1 MDLQNELS
9 VSQVALYALL
19 SFILVSLL
27 GVLIYITCSKK
38 YKLNWF
44 ENNLLE
50 TAKETER
57 LDQSHEVL
65 VNCGASYNAES
76 SVAGSSRSLNR
87 ITGSPTS
94 VVTDDPTFWV
104 PPPGAHSHRQ
114 ASISQSEQQHSGIH
128 KMLWTESAN

>member
-1 MDLQNELS
+1 MDLQDELS
-9 VSQVALYALL
+9 GSQVALYALL
-19 SFILVSLL
+19 SFIIVSLL

-38 YKLNWF
+38 YRLNWF

-65 VNCGASYNAES
+65 VNCGISYNAES

-87 ITGSPTS
+87 NTGSPTS

-104 PPPGAHSHRQ
+104 PPQGANSHRQ
-114 ASISQSEQQHSGIH
+114 TSISQSEQQHSGV
-128 KMLWTESAN
+128 